1 MAPALTICPSNVR
14 SDRGRFV
21 VVGGQELGVPT
32 SNSAVFDGIAAGFAK
47 VSILAIS
54 IIDAIIS
61 CLLYTSD
68 AADE

>member
-1 MAPALTICPSNVR
+1 MAPALTLCPSNVR
-14 SDRGRFV
+14 PGRGRFV

-32 SNSAVFDGIAAGFAK
+32 AISAVFDGVAAGFAK

-61 CLLYTSD
+61 IL
-68 AADE
+68 AARRIA